1 MAAVATFTRQVKRN
15 IFPKPPG
22 SSIFILVEAVN
33 CSF

>member
-1 MAAVATFTRQVKRN
+1 VKRN